1 LNRPPCLLLL
11 LLVMAPFGCSRR
23 DASSELRV
31 SGHVEATEVRIAAKV
46 GGRLEALAVKEG
58 DEVKAGAEVARIDT
72 VDIRLALETAR
83 AERGQAEAEW
93 KLRLAGP
100 RREEIDESEALADQR
115 RADFEAAELDSKRMQ
130 GLLDSGSGTPK
141 ARDDALARRDSAAA
155 ALRAAQ
161 ERFKKLKAGTRKE
174 EIAAARARLEAAQAR
189 ITQLEQQVHDSV
201 VLAPVSGIV
210 TEKLSEQGELIP
222 AGTPLMIVTD
232 LAGAWLTTYVAEPDL
247 ARIRLGQKVEVRTD
261 SGKKRGGTLSFI
273 ATQAEFTPKNV
284 QTRDERVKLVFR
296 VKVQLDNA
304 DGLFKPGMPA
314 EAVFRGPEGKP

>member
-1 LNRPPCLLLL
+1 LLLL

-23 DASSELRV
+23 EASSELRV

-58 DEVKAGAEVARIDT
+58 DEVKAGAQVARIDT